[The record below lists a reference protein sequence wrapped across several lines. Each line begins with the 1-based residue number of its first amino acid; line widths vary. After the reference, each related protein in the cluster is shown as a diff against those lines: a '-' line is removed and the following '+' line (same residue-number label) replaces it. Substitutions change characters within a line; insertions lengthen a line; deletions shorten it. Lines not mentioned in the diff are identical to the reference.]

1 MTTVLVVD
9 DESSI
14 VEVLTTLLEDEGYH
28 VITARNGQEGLAC
41 LAESQPEV
49 VLCDVMMPVL
59 DGREMC
65 RRMQANPLYRSIP
78 IVLMSAVN
86 VAAKLAGCNYTLLLS
101 KPFDLEEVIK
111 TVATLSQSTTSL

>member
-28 VITARNGQEGLAC
+28 VVTARNGEEGLAC
-41 LAESQPEV
+41 LATAQPEI

-65 RRMQANPLYRSIP
+65 RRMQANPRYRSIP
-78 IVLMSAVN
+78 IILMSAVN
-86 VAAKLAGCNYTLLLS
+86 VTAKLVECNYAMLIA
-101 KPFDLEEVIK
+101 KPFDLEEIIQ
-111 TVATLSQSTTSL
+111 TVANLSKTSTSS

>member
-28 VITARNGQEGLAC
+28 VVTARNGEEGLAC
-41 LAESQPEV
+41 LATSQPEV

-59 DGREMC
+59 DGRELC
-65 RRMQANPLYRSIP
+65 KRMQANPRYRSIP
-78 IVLMSAVN
+78 IVLMSAVSA
-86 VAAKLAGCNYTLLLS
+86 AAKLAGCNYAMLLA

-111 TVATLSQSTTSL
+111 AVATLSKTSSSS

>member
-28 VITARNGQEGLAC
+28 VVTARNGAEGLAS
-41 LAESQPEV
+41 LAASQPEV

-65 RRMQANPLYRSIP
+65 QRMQANPLYRSIP
-78 IVLMSAVN
+78 VVLMSAVN
-86 VAAKLAGCNYTLLLS
+86 AATKLAGCNYARLLS
-101 KPFDLEEVIK
+101 KPFDLEEVINVVASLSK
-111 TVATLSQSTTSL
+111 TSTSS

>member
-14 VEVLTTLLEDEGYH
+14 VEVLATLMEDEGYH
-28 VITARNGQEGLAC
+28 VVTARNGEEGLAR
-41 LAESQPEV
+41 LAASQPEI

-59 DGREMC
+59 DGQEMC

-78 IVLMSAVN
+78 IVLMSAVS
-86 VAAKLAGCNYTLLLS
+86 VAAKLVGCDHAMLLA
-101 KPFDLEEVIK
+101 KPFDLEEVIN
-111 TVATLSQSTTSL
+111 TVAMFSKHSTSS

>member
-28 VITARNGQEGLAC
+28 VVTARNGEEGLAS
-41 LAESQPEV
+41 LATSQPEV

-65 RRMQANPLYRSIP
+65 QRMQANPLYRSIP
-78 IVLMSAVN
+78 VVLMSAVSA
-86 VAAKLAGCNYTLLLS
+86 AAKLAGCNYTMLLA
-101 KPFDLEEVIK
+101 KPFDLEEVINV
-111 TVATLSQSTTSL
+111 VAALSKPSTSS

>member
-28 VITARNGQEGLAC
+28 VVTARNGAEGLAS
-41 LAESQPEV
+41 LAASQPEV

-59 DGREMC
+59 DGRQMC
-65 RRMQANPLYRSIP
+65 ERMQANPLYRSIP

-86 VAAKLAGCNYTLLLS
+86 AATKLAGCNYAGLLA
-101 KPFDLEEVIK
+101 KPFDLEEVINVVAALSK
-111 TVATLSQSTTSL
+111 TSTSS

>member
-14 VEVLTTLLEDEGYH
+14 VEVLTTLLEEEGYH
-28 VITARNGQEGLAC
+28 VVSACNGEEGLAC
-41 LAESQPEV
+41 LARAQPEI

-65 RRMQANPLYRSIP
+65 KRMQANPLYRSIP
-78 IVLMSAVN
+78 IVLMSAIS
-86 VAAKLAGCNYTLLLS
+86 AATKLVGCNYTMFLA
-101 KPFDLEEVIK
+101 KPFDLEEVI
-111 TVATLSQSTTSL
+111 TAVATLSKTSSSS

>member
-1 MTTVLVVD
+1 MITILVVD

-14 VEVLTTLLEDEGYH
+14 VEVLATFLEDEGYN
-28 VITARNGQEGLAC
+28 VVTARNGEEGLAR
-41 LAESQPEV
+41 LATSHPEI

-65 RRMQANPLYRSIP
+65 RRMQANPLYSSIP

-86 VAAKLAGCNYTLLLS
+86 VMAKLVDCNYAMLLA
-101 KPFDLEEVIK
+101 KPFDLEDVIN
-111 TVATLSQSTTSL
+111 TIAALSKNSTTS

>member
-28 VITARNGQEGLAC
+28 VVTARNGAEGLAR
-41 LAESQPEV
+41 LAASQPEV

-59 DGREMC
+59 DGLEMC
-65 RRMQANPLYRSIP
+65 QRMHSDPLYHSIP
-78 IVLMSAVN
+78 VVLMSAIN
-86 VAAKLAGCNYTLLLS
+86 AATKLAGCNYAMLLA
-101 KPFDLEEVIK
+101 KPFDLEEVINVVASLCK
-111 TVATLSQSTTSL
+111 TSTSS